1 MNILEKHGWLKNEFK
16 LKDNEPIFTN
26 SCVDKLR
33 WLLSLTSIYFD
44 IDTIY
49 RLGMKGQWT
58 SAYQYIS

>member
-1 MNILEKHGWLKNEFK
+1 MVDLKNEFR
-16 LKDNEPIFTN
+16 LKDNELISTN

-49 RLGMKGQWT
+49 RLGMKGQ
-58 SAYQYIS
+58 